1 MIRSVPCA
9 PARSLVFGLIDRLG
23 ETATE
28 RLIQEYC
35 GISSREIWAESWISV
50 TQRSQLLQLCLS
62 DRGFGVEKTLEMV
75 SESSLSSL
83 GPIADLVKTSAT
95 ICDAIV
101 NLQAYSTSF
110 IPDLTQTT
118 QILETGEL
126 MATTSSEIEEPGDEH
141 GTLLVA
147 RAAIAASVLGEL
159 TGTQNHGGI
168 VSIPRAESKF
178 SRRLH
183 QRFPGVIKFRPD
195 DTFVRVVV
203 PVRWLD
209 RPSVT
214 SNHALHGVAMK
225 SITPLLDELSHQK
238 PYSALVAMHLCAQIP
253 MNASLSDVA
262 ARMATTDRT
271 LRRRLVFEE
280 TSFQRIK
287 RTTMLRMA
295 LDLAKTAATQG
306 DVAKRVGK
314 QKHHF
319 GTWFFEAT
327 GKRYKDVVAEH
338 S

>member
-9 PARSLVFGLIDRLG
+9 PARSLVFSLMDRLG
-23 ETATE
+23 ETTAE
-28 RLIQEYC
+28 RLIQEHC
-35 GISSREIWAESWISV
+35 GISSREIWAEAWITA

-62 DRGFGVEKTLEMV
+62 DRGLGVEKTLEVV

-83 GPIADLVKTSAT
+83 GPIADVVKTSAT

-101 NLQAYSTSF
+101 NLQAYSTF
-110 IPDLTQTT
+110 FVPDLIQTT
-118 QILETGEL
+118 QILSSGEL
-126 MATTSSEIEEPGDEH
+126 IFTTSWETEADVGKD
-141 GTLLVA
+141 GALLVA
-147 RAAIAASVLGEL
+147 RAAVAASLLGEL

-209 RPSVT
+209 RPAVT
-214 SNHALHGVAMK
+214 SNHALHALAMK
-225 SITPLLDELSHQK
+225 SITPMLDELSNKK
-238 PYSALVAMHLCAQIP
+238 PYSALVSMHLCAHIP
-253 MNASLSDVA
+253 MNATLFDVA
-262 ARMATTDRT
+262 SRMATTDRT
-271 LRRRLVFEE
+271 LRRRLVAEK

-287 RTTMLRMA
+287 HRTMLRVA
-295 LDLAKTAATQG
+295 LDLAKTAAAQG

>member
-1 MIRSVPCA
+1 MIRTVPSA
-9 PARSLVFGLIDRLG
+9 PARSLVFSLKDQHGDP
-23 ETATE
+23 ATE

-35 GISSREIWAESWISV
+35 GLRSREIWAESWITT

-62 DRGFGVEKTLEMV
+62 DRGLGVEKALEVV

-110 IPDLTQTT
+110 IPDLIQTT
-118 QILETGEL
+118 QILNSGEL
-126 MATTSSEIEEPGDEH
+126 MLTTASATEADGDEH
-141 GTLLVA
+141 GALLVA
-147 RAAIAASVLGEL
+147 RAAVTASVLGEL
-159 TGTQNHGGI
+159 TGTQNHGGV

-183 QRFPGVIKFRPD
+183 QRFPSVIKFRPD

-209 RPSVT
+209 RPPVT
-214 SNHALHGVAMK
+214 SNHALHAIAMK
-225 SITPLLDELSHQK
+225 NLTPLLDELSHKK
-238 PYSALVAMHLCAQIP
+238 PYSALVAMHLCAHIP
-253 MNASLSDVA
+253 MNASLTDVA
-262 ARMATTDRT
+262 LRMATTDRT
-271 LRRRLVFEE
+271 LRRRLVLEE

-287 RTTMLRMA
+287 HATMLKVA
-295 LDLAKTAATQG
+295 LDLAKTAAAQG

-327 GKRYKDVVAEH
+327 GKRYKDVVAEL